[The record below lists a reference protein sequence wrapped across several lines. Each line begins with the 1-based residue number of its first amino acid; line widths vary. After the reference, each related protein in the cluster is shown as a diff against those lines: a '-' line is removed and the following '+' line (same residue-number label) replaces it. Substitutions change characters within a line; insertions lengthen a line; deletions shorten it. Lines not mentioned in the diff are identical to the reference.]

1 MTKLR
6 HMYPGANS
14 CRGFYS
20 FYQYMLWPEGE
31 RKIIL
36 KGGPGVGKSTFM
48 EKIGEAF
55 SSRGLDME
63 YHCCSSD
70 NQSLDG
76 VVIGQKICIL
86 DGTAPHVVDP
96 LFPGAMDEILN
107 LGDFW
112 DSRIIKEHKNEVI
125 KLGQEISRCFSR
137 AYLRLQEAAAAYEEW
152 QSYYKEAR
160 DPAAVKRNILA
171 LSQEILQ
178 DCSVSPYEL
187 RHLFAAAITPVGPV
201 TRIES
206 LVDHDYS
213 LYALKGNPG
222 SGSKE
227 LLNHVAYM
235 LKLQQYY
242 GEVYHSPFEPQ
253 EIDLIILPEQKT
265 ALLDFSSY
273 IINYGDKISAKQK
286 RLLDFDEL
294 IHKSLIDP
302 HAGRVFSA
310 RNRFDE
316 SLQGAV
322 EFIRKAKQFHDELES
337 FYIPA
342 MDFTALENLRT
353 ELLQQLIAEL

>member
-1 MTKLR
+1 MGKLR

-48 EKIGEAF
+48 KKIGEEF
-55 SSRGLDME
+55 SSRGLDLE
-63 YHCCSSD
+63 YHWCSSD

-76 VVIGQKICIL
+76 VVIGQKVCIL

-96 LFPGAMDEILN
+96 LFPGAVDEILN

-125 KLGQEISRCFSR
+125 KLGQEISRCFAR
-137 AYLRLQEAAAAYEEW
+137 AYLRLQEAAVAYEEW

-160 DPAAVKRNILA
+160 DLAAVKRNILA
-171 LSQEILQ
+171 LSQEFLQ
-178 DCSVSPYEL
+178 GCSISPYEA
-187 RHLFAAAITPVGPV
+187 RHLFAAAITPAGPV

-206 LVDHDYS
+206 LVDNDYS
-213 LYALKGNPG
+213 LYAIKGSPG
-222 SGSKE
+222 SGIKE
-227 LLNHVAYM
+227 LLDHVAYM
-235 LKLQQYY
+235 LKLQQFY

-253 EIDLIILPEQKT
+253 EIDLIILPERKT
-265 ALLDFSSY
+265 ALLDLSSC
-273 IINYGDKISAKQK
+273 IVNYGDRILAKQK

-294 IHKSLIDP
+294 IQRSLIDP
-302 HAGRVFSA
+302 HARRILGA
-310 RNRFDE
+310 RNRFDK
-316 SLQGAV
+316 SLQEAV
-322 EFIRKAKQFHDELES
+322 EFIRTAKQYHDELES
-337 FYIPA
+337 LYIPA
-342 MDFTALENLRT
+342 MDFAALENLWDTRG
-353 ELLQQLIAEL
+353 QFYCVP